1 MDSKS
6 SEEVARLSNGLNN
19 SFEKDLVLFSMV
31 ALSLYTIFAYDLS
44 FVAVLSLC
52 SNSMSTWSSIAEL
65 VTYSFLLEQ
74 LGKSQVYKLV
84 K

>member
-19 SFEKDLVLFSMV
+19 SFEMDLILFSMV

-44 FVAVLSLC
+44 FVAVSSLSVQTL
-52 SNSMSTWSSIAEL
+52 
-65 VTYSFLLEQ
+65 
-74 LGKSQVYKLV
+74 
-84 K
+84 

>member
-19 SFEKDLVLFSMV
+19 FFEKDLILFSMV

-74 LGKSQVYKLV
+74 LGKS
-84 K
+84 

>member
-19 SFEKDLVLFSMV
+19 SFEMDLILFFMV

-44 FVAVLSLC
+44 FVAVSSLC
-52 SNSMSTWSSIAEL
+52 SNPMSTWSSITEL

-74 LGKSQVYKLV
+74 LGKS
-84 K
+84 